1 MTIPAA
7 LFRNAIDLNRYSN
20 SVARQIIL
28 VYNDI
33 IIDAANQLQ
42 NLLPDAGG
50 EGRLTISSPAKAA
63 RLRAILAQTKDSLN
77 TWAGDATKLTATE
90 LQGLAELQSDFVTDQ
105 LRKALP
111 SGARTAVNTVEI
123 SPQFAQ
129 SVVTTDPTQLN
140 VVALSDDLYKSVYGV
155 EALAK
160 QAGTGAFNLT
170 ATQGTM
176 ITLPNGEVVS
186 KAFRGIAVDQAER
199 FSQVVRNGLLTGES
213 TPSIAK
219 RLIGQ
224 LQFGDYGPLSTGQ
237 VRAAGLSV
245 KQLLAAGGELTTV
258 ANNQVMALVRTS
270 INQVANVASQQVYE
284 ANQDITKKY
293 RYIATLD
300 TKTSAICR
308 ALDGREFEY
317 GKGPLPPQHFNCLP
331 GDALIA
337 PCGRIAAAYRRRYE
351 GFLYVIKTAD
361 GHIVRVTPNHPILT
375 SAGWQP
381 AQSINVGDQ
390 VFSRSIIPNEL
401 VHDCQECDAVATAE
415 DVFGA
420 FRESST
426 VFAVE
431 VPTTAPDFHGDAW
444 SGGPR
449 ANLAKQVA
457 VVLANRELLLT
468 VNPGLL
474 KTLLDCGFQGANLAA
489 ASSGHFDLRGLA
501 VGAAT
506 LSSMSSS
513 RQCLALGGGS
523 ATHAGGLL
531 LASIPELAPGFHDK
545 TLYGTWRDIELIGNA
560 TNPDAVVIGGND
572 QVDVLWVGREPFSGH
587 VYNFE
592 TESGTYWADGILTH
606 NCRSTTV
613 PVLDYN
619 QLGKDLGIKDLE
631 PPPSGKRAASGGMVP
646 SDTTYGEWL
655 KKQPRS
661 VQNDAI
667 GADKVP
673 YFNKLADKYGARDA
687 MAKLV
692 RDDGSELSLDD
703 LRKRYGAQKS

>member
-1 MTIPAA
+1 MTVPAA
-7 LFRNAIDLNRYSN
+7 LYRNAIDLNRYSN
-20 SVARQIIL
+20 KVAKDIIV

-33 IIDAANQLQ
+33 IVDAANQLQ

-90 LQGLAELQSDFVTDQ
+90 LQGLAELQSDFVTEQ
-105 LRKALP
+105 LRQALP
-111 SGARTAVNTVEI
+111 AGQRAIVNTVEI

-155 EALAK
+155 DALAK

-219 RLIGQ
+219 RLIGK

-317 GKGPLPPQHFNCLP
+317 GKGPMPPQHF
-331 GDALIA
+331 
-337 PCGRIAAAYRRRYE
+337 
-351 GFLYVIKTAD
+351 
-361 GHIVRVTPNHPILT
+361 
-375 SAGWQP
+375 
-381 AQSINVGDQ
+381 
-390 VFSRSIIPNEL
+390 
-401 VHDCQECDAVATAE
+401 
-415 DVFGA
+415 
-420 FRESST
+420 
-426 VFAVE
+426 
-431 VPTTAPDFHGDAW
+431 
-444 SGGPR
+444 
-449 ANLAKQVA
+449 
-457 VVLANRELLLT
+457 
-468 VNPGLL
+468 
-474 KTLLDCGFQGANLAA
+474 
-489 ASSGHFDLRGLA
+489 
-501 VGAAT
+501 
-506 LSSMSSS
+506 
-513 RQCLALGGGS
+513 
-523 ATHAGGLL
+523 
-531 LASIPELAPGFHDK
+531 
-545 TLYGTWRDIELIGNA
+545 
-560 TNPDAVVIGGND
+560 
-572 QVDVLWVGREPFSGH
+572 
-587 VYNFE
+587 
-592 TESGTYWADGILTH
+592 

-613 PVLDYN
+613 PILDYN
-619 QLGKDLGIKDLE
+619 QLGKDLGIENLE

-673 YFNKLADKYGARDA
+673 YFNRLADKYGAKDA

-703 LRKRYGAQKS
+703 LRKRYGAQT

>member
-1 MTIPAA
+1 MTVPSA
-7 LFRNAIDLNRYSN
+7 LYRNAIDLNRYSN
-20 SVARQIIL
+20 KVAKDIIV

-33 IIDAANQLQ
+33 IIDAVNQL
-42 NLLPDAGG
+42 
-50 EGRLTISSPAKAA
+50 RTIDELAAPVKAA
-63 RLRAILAQTKDSLN
+63 RLRAILAQLRDSLN
-77 TWAGDATKLTATE
+77 TWSGGSITALSTE
-90 LQGLAELQSDFVTDQ
+90 LQGLAELQTEFATEQ

-111 SGARTAVNTVEI
+111 AGARTAVNTVEV
-123 SPQFAQ
+123 SPQFAA
-129 SVVTTDPTQLN
+129 SVVTTDPTQIG
-140 VVALSDDLYKSVYGV
+140 VITLSDDLYAAV
-155 EALAK
+155 
-160 QAGTGAFNLT
+160 QGAPQTYSLT

-186 KAFRGIAVDQAER
+186 KAFRGIAVDQAEQ

-213 TPSIAK
+213 TPAIAK
-219 RLIGQ
+219 RLIGR
-224 LQFGDYGPLSTGQ
+224 LQFGDYGPLS
-237 VRAAGLSV
+237 V
-245 KQLLAAGGELTTV
+245 KQLAAAGGELTAV

-270 INQVANVASQQVYE
+270 INQVANTASQQVYE

-300 TKTSAICR
+300 TRTSARCR

-317 GKGPLPPQHFNCLP
+317 GKGPMPPQHFNCLP

-337 PCGRIAAAYRRRYE
+337 PCGRIAAVYRRRYE

-401 VHDCQECDAVATAE
+401 VHDCQEGDAVATAE

-444 SGGPR
+444 SGSPR

-457 VVLANRELLLT
+457 VVLADRELLLT

-474 KTLLDCGFQGANLAA
+474 KTLLNRGFQWANPAA
-489 ASSGHFDLRGLA
+489 ASGGHFDLGSLA
-501 VGAAT
+501 IRAAT
-506 LSSMSSS
+506 LGGISGSSQ
-513 RQCLALGGGS
+513 RLALVGGS
-523 ATHAGGLL
+523 PTHAGELL
-531 LASIPELAPGFHDK
+531 LASVPELAPGFHDEA
-545 TLYGTWRDIELIGNA
+545 LYGTWRDIELIGNA
-560 TNPDAVVIGGND
+560 ANPDAVVIGGND
-572 QVDVLWVGREPFSGH
+572 QVDVIWVGREPFSGH

-613 PVLDYN
+613 PILDYN
-619 QLGKDLGIKDLE
+619 QLGKDLGIENLE

-673 YFNKLADKYGARDA
+673 YFNRLADKYGAKDA

-703 LRKRYGAQKS
+703 LRKRYGAIKER